1 MEQKKES
8 APYLEQLTSEQ
19 ELKQAIEA
27 ILYAAGYPMRYD
39 KLGELLGLSTKD
51 IKTLVRSMSE
61 HFALE
66 DTHHGIQLL
75 LYPTTCQLATKER
88 YAPYIREALG
98 IRRGGNLSASSM
110 EVLAVVAYN
119 QPVTRSYID
128 LVRGVDSSYA
138 VNSLLDKGLIEAAG
152 RLDAPGRP
160 MLYVTTDK
168 FLRVF
173 GLNALDELPE
183 TEALSVAAAQ
193 AEGSETENTT
203 EEAEQLAFEVDDE
216 AIPSDPELFRY
227 PGPKPN
233 SKETAILMMADAVE
247 ARSRSLKEYTENS
260 VYAMVD
266 DMIEQQIQE
275 GQFAETP
282 LSFKDVEDIR
292 QVFKER
298 LLAINHHRIKYPSI
312 KKA

>member
-1 MEQKKES
+1 MEERKES
-8 APYLEQLTSEQ
+8 TPYLEQLTSEQ
-19 ELKQAIEA
+19 DLKQAIEA

-51 IKTLVRSMSE
+51 IKTLVRSMAD
-61 HFALE
+61 HFAE
-66 DTHHGIQLL
+66 ENTHHGIQLL

-193 AEGSETENTT
+193 VECEGTQAD
-203 EEAEQLAFEVDDE
+203 EEAEQLALDVENEV
-216 AIPSDPELFRY
+216 IPSD
-227 PGPKPN
+227 
-233 SKETAILMMADAVE
+233 
-247 ARSRSLKEYTENS
+247 YTEP
-260 VYAMVD
+260 VD
-266 DMIEQQIQE
+266 GEEEDVAIEAHATAPPPDSDE
-275 GQFAETP
+275 
-282 LSFKDVEDIR
+282 KED
-292 QVFKER
+292 
-298 LLAINHHRIKYPSI
+298 LP
-312 KKA
+312 

>member
-1 MEQKKES
+1 MVKEM
-8 APYLEQLTSEQ
+8 
-19 ELKQAIEA
+19 
-27 ILYAAGYPMRYD
+27 AAHF
-39 KLGELLGLSTKD
+39 EKD
-51 IKTLVRSMSE
+51 
-61 HFALE
+61 

-75 LYPTTCQLATKER
+75 MYPTACQLTTKEK

-119 QPVTRSYID
+119 QPVTRSFVD

-173 GLNALDELPE
+173 GINSLDELPE

-193 AEGSETENTT
+193 AEEAENADQLSIDEVTADAEATPKDYEAPVDSEETDVIFEHGAEPSPTPDAQPASAVQSE
-203 EEAEQLAFEVDDE
+203 EEA
-216 AIPSDPELFRY
+216 
-227 PGPKPN
+227 
-233 SKETAILMMADAVE
+233 T
-247 ARSRSLKEYTENS
+247 
-260 VYAMVD
+260 
-266 DMIEQQIQE
+266 
-275 GQFAETP
+275 
-282 LSFKDVEDIR
+282 
-292 QVFKER
+292 
-298 LLAINHHRIKYPSI
+298 
-312 KKA
+312 

>member
-19 ELKQAIEA
+19 DLKQAIEA
-27 ILYAAGYPMRYD
+27 ILYAAGYPIRYD

-51 IKTLVRSMSE
+51 VKTLVRSMAD
-61 HFALE
+61 HFAEE

-193 AEGSETENTT
+193 VEGADTNQETD
-203 EEAEQLAFEVDDE
+203 EAEQLTLDVENEVT
-216 AIPSDPELFRY
+216 PSD
-227 PGPKPN
+227 
-233 SKETAILMMADAVE
+233 
-247 ARSRSLKEYTENS
+247 YTEPVDGEEEDVALE
-260 VYAMVD
+260 VYTSPPPD
-266 DMIEQQIQE
+266 SNE
-275 GQFAETP
+275 
-282 LSFKDVEDIR
+282 KED
-292 QVFKER
+292 
-298 LLAINHHRIKYPSI
+298 LP
-312 KKA
+312 

>member
-1 MEQKKES
+1 MEDKKQA
-8 APYLEQLTSEQ
+8 APFLEPLTTAQQLE
-19 ELKQAIEA
+19 QAIEA
-27 ILYAAGYPMRYD
+27 ILFAAGYPMRYD
-39 KLGELLGLSTKD
+39 KLGEVLGLSTKD
-51 IKTLVRSMSE
+51 VKTMVRQMSE
-61 HFALE
+61 RFEEE

-75 LYPTTCQLATKER
+75 MYPTTCQLSTKEQ

-119 QPVTRSYID
+119 QPVTRSFID

-173 GLNALDELPE
+173 GIRSLEELPE

-193 AEGSETENTT
+193 AEQTEIAKQLSIEEQELAAAESTAPHDYEAPVDT
-203 EEAEQLAFEVDDE
+203 EETNVIFENGVQSVD
-216 AIPSDPELFRY
+216 SRFYPEST
-227 PGPKPN
+227 PTSN
-233 SKETAILMMADAVE
+233 EKEE
-247 ARSRSLKEYTENS
+247 
-260 VYAMVD
+260 
-266 DMIEQQIQE
+266 
-275 GQFAETP
+275 
-282 LSFKDVEDIR
+282 
-292 QVFKER
+292 
-298 LLAINHHRIKYPSI
+298 
-312 KKA
+312 